1 MRPLPHLP
9 RRRFLRIAGGSAI
22 ILAATTA
29 ATAAGF
35 IATRTPDRALAP
47 WNTAGADPDPRIRA
61 LSHAILAPNPHNRQ
75 PWLVDL
81 SEPGAI
87 GLSCDRTRLLPETDP
102 FDRQI
107 VIGLGCFLEVLRL
120 AAAEDRYQAE
130 ITLFPDGVPGPRIDD
145 RPVAI
150 IRMHPDEADPDPLF
164 MQVPHRR
171 SNKEPYDTARPVP
184 EADLAALI
192 TAAEG
197 RCRAEGAIAPE
208 KVARLR
214 DLTWRAHRVEALT
227 PAKMKESVDLMRFGK
242 AEINASPDGIDM
254 GGAFLEAL
262 NLIGVLTPETL
273 MDPQSDA
280 FYRGLE
286 HYRGLMQ
293 SAMGHIWLVT
303 PDNSRTSQIAA
314 GEAWVRTNL
323 TATALG
329 LAIHPLS
336 QALQEYPEM
345 AELAAEANRELGIA
359 DGERVQML
367 ARLGYGPGLPP
378 SPRWPLETRITRS

>member
-1 MRPLPHLP
+1 MRPAPNLP

-29 ATAAGF
+29 AAATGF

-47 WNTAGADPDPRIRA
+47 WHTAGPDPDPRIRA

-87 GLSCDRTRLLPETDP
+87 RLYCDRSRLLPETDP

-120 AAAEDRYQAE
+120 AAAEDRYRAE
-130 ITLFPDGVPGPRIDD
+130 ITLFPDGAPGPRIDD
-145 RPVAI
+145 RPVAV
-150 IRMHPDEADPDPLF
+150 IRMHPGEADPDPLF
-164 MQVPHRR
+164 KQVPHRR
-171 SNKEPYDTARPVP
+171 SNKDPYDTTRPVP
-184 EADLAALI
+184 EADLAELMASV
-192 TAAEG
+192 AG
-197 RCRAEGAIAPE
+197 RCRAEGTIAPA

-227 PAKMKESVDLMRFGK
+227 PAKLKESIDLMRFGK
-242 AEINASPDGIDM
+242 AEINANPDGIDM

-262 NLIGVLTPETL
+262 NLAGVLTPETL
-273 MDPQSDA
+273 TDPQSAA
-280 FYRGLE
+280 FRQGLE
-286 HYRGLMQ
+286 RYRGLME
-293 SAMGHIWLVT
+293 SAMGHVWLIT
-303 PDNSRTSQIAA
+303 PDNTRTSQIVA
-314 GEAWVRTNL
+314 GQAWVGINL

-359 DGERVQML
+359 EGERVQML
-367 ARLGYGPGLPP
+367 ARLGYGPSLPP